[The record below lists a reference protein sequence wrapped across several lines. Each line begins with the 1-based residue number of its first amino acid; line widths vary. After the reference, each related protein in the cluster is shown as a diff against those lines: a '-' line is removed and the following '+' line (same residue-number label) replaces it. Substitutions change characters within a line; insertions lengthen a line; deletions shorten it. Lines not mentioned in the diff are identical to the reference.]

1 MNFYYPWNVW
11 AFRYLWFE
19 NNHMMIK
26 SDMGHIWES
35 ELSNKDIKNK
45 ENILITTKI
54 RNQIKFVISTKAIFE
69 QWALQ
74 SRLH

>member
-1 MNFYYPWNVW
+1 
-11 AFRYLWFE
+11 
-19 NNHMMIK
+19 MMIK

-35 ELSNKDIKNK
+35 ELSNKDIRNK

>member
-1 MNFYYPWNVW
+1 
-11 AFRYLWFE
+11 
-19 NNHMMIK
+19 MMIK

-54 RNQIKFVISTKAIFE
+54 RNQIKFVISTKIND